1 MIHLIFIEK
10 EEKAF
15 FFFFF
20 TLIYDIIRLCIGV
33 YEKHI
38 NSKYS
43 LKIKNGG
50 MFLVLNTIKLV
61 NYRNYENLLLSFS
74 ENINIIVGNNALGK
88 TNILESIY
96 VLALTK
102 SFRTSNDINL
112 VQKGYDRFIIEGNV
126 TKNNFTD
133 NLKINYSKN
142 KNVYLNDKKVN
153 KLSDYLSHLNV
164 IVFSPDD
171 LELIKGYPDVRRK
184 YLNTEISQLY
194 PIYCKNLSEYNK
206 LLKMRNDC
214 IRKIKFNE
222 YVDQSYL
229 SVLESYLIDKAINIY
244 KVRNKYLNK
253 ISLYSKEIYKNTML
267 KDNFN
272 IRYRTQPYFEEFS
285 DDCIRKNMKKA
296 FLNNFKEEIK
306 YGSTLFGPHKDDFD
320 FCLDDEN
327 LKIIGSQS
335 QQKLAV
341 LVFKLA
347 EIELF
352 KLQLDDY
359 PVLLLDDIFS
369 ELDDTRK
376 NNVLSY
382 LKKNI
387 QTFITTTDLTNVSDD
402 IKNDSKIFNIN
413 NHEITEI

>member
-10 EEKAF
+10 EGKAF

-20 TLIYDIIRLCIGV
+20 TLIYDIIELCIGV
-33 YEKHI
+33 YEIHI

-61 NYRNYENLLLSFS
+61 NYRNYENLFLSFS

-112 VQKGYDRFIIEGNV
+112 VQKGYDRFIIEGSI

-133 NLKINYSKN
+133 NLRINYSKN
-142 KNVYLNDKKVN
+142 KNVYINDKKVN

-194 PIYCKNLSEYNK
+194 PIYCKNLSDYNK

-214 IRKIKFNE
+214 IRKIKLNE

-272 IRYRTQPYFEEFS
+272 IKYNTQPYFEEFS
-285 DDCIRKNMKKA
+285 DDCIRENMKKA

-369 ELDDTRK
+369 ELDEIRK
-376 NNVLSY
+376 NNVLAY

-387 QTFITTTDLTNVSDD
+387 QTFITTTDLTNVSDE

>member
-1 MIHLIFIEK
+1 M
-10 EEKAF
+10 
-15 FFFFF
+15 
-20 TLIYDIIRLCIGV
+20 
-33 YEKHI
+33 
-38 NSKYS
+38 
-43 LKIKNGG
+43 
-50 MFLVLNTIKLV
+50 VLNTIKLV

-335 QQKLAV
+335 QQKIAV

>member
-1 MIHLIFIEK
+1 M
-10 EEKAF
+10 
-15 FFFFF
+15 
-20 TLIYDIIRLCIGV
+20 
-33 YEKHI
+33 
-38 NSKYS
+38 
-43 LKIKNGG
+43 
-50 MFLVLNTIKLV
+50 VLNTIKLV

-206 LLKMRNDC
+206 
-214 IRKIKFNE
+214 
-222 YVDQSYL
+222 
-229 SVLESYLIDKAINIY
+229 
-244 KVRNKYLNK
+244 
-253 ISLYSKEIYKNTML
+253 
-267 KDNFN
+267 
-272 IRYRTQPYFEEFS
+272 
-285 DDCIRKNMKKA
+285 
-296 FLNNFKEEIK
+296 
-306 YGSTLFGPHKDDFD
+306 
-320 FCLDDEN
+320 
-327 LKIIGSQS
+327 
-335 QQKLAV
+335 
-341 LVFKLA
+341 
-347 EIELF
+347 
-352 KLQLDDY
+352 
-359 PVLLLDDIFS
+359 
-369 ELDDTRK
+369 
-376 NNVLSY
+376 
-382 LKKNI
+382 
-387 QTFITTTDLTNVSDD
+387 
-402 IKNDSKIFNIN
+402 
-413 NHEITEI
+413 